1 MKNTK
6 IQTPNTKELS
16 NTKIQA
22 VHRGT
27 RLKFGAWW
35 FFGVWYLVFGVSP
48 SALACAACYG
58 KSDSPMAWGMNAGI
72 FTLLVVVGVVLSGIT
87 GFFVYIAKRS
97 AKISDDNSTTK
108 QN

>member
-1 MKNTK
+1 
-6 IQTPNTKELS
+6 
-16 NTKIQA
+16 
-22 VHRGT
+22 
-27 RLKFGAWW
+27 
-35 FFGVWYLVFGVSP
+35 
-48 SALACAACYG
+48 
-58 KSDSPMAWGMNAGI
+58 MAWGMNAGI

>member
-1 MKNTK
+1 MNCRRK
-6 IQTPNTKELS
+6 
-16 NTKIQA
+16 
-22 VHRGT
+22 
-27 RLKFGAWW
+27 LKKVLATLA
-35 FFGVWYLVFGVSP
+35 LV
-48 SALACAACYG
+48 SALQAQNIFACAACYG
-58 KSDSPMAWGMNAGI
+58 KSDSPMAWGKNAGI

>member
-1 MKNTK
+1 MSCRKMKNTK
-6 IQTPNTKELS
+6 LQTPNSELQS
-16 NTKIQA
+16 SAARKP
-22 VHRGT
+22 
-27 RLKFGAWW
+27 LEFGVWK
-35 FFGVWYLVFGVSP
+35 FFGVWCLVFGVSP